1 MNILFYLHQF
11 PGFGGMETIAATLAK
26 ELLRRG
32 HVLSFLSH
40 RMGKGTS
47 VMTSL
52 PKQIRCYKM
61 PDVGHLVSEAN
72 RRFLKEIVAQN
83 GIDVILF
90 RDSYARIEGNV
101 LGCGVS
107 AKVITSEHNS
117 PYFCHEMAHPENFS
131 LRQRVVDAVLRRR
144 FRSPTFYEGRRK
156 RFLYDNSDLYVL
168 LSDRFYGEF
177 KAMAHLFD
185 SRKLRAINN
194 PLASELVP
202 MQVDWADKEN
212 LMVFAGT
219 LSVEKGAM
227 RALMAL
233 NKLKMNAMLP
243 SDWRF
248 LVLGDGAERVRCEAY
263 VRERKLDF
271 VEFRGYEDNPRPFF
285 SRAKVLLFPSSREGF
300 GNVLFEAQA
309 NGCVPIAFSSYSS
322 VFDIVHHGVDGLL
335 VNAFDVDKYA
345 DAIHSLIGDDVK
357 WKLLA
362 QNAMGAKDRF
372 SLNKIADQWEV
383 LIEEVMGGVR

>member
-26 ELLRRG
+26 ELVRRG
-32 HVLSFLSH
+32 HDVSFLSH
-40 RMGKGTS
+40 RAGTGTS
-47 VMTSL
+47 VMTAL
-52 PKQIRCYKM
+52 PEQVRCYKM
-61 PDVGHLVSEAN
+61 PDAGHLVSSEN
-72 RRFLKEIVAQN
+72 RRFMKEVVSRNRIEAV
-83 GIDVILF
+83 LF
-90 RDSYARIEGNV
+90 RDSYAPIERNV
-101 LGCGVS
+101 LDCGVS
-107 AKVITSEHNS
+107 VKVITSEHNS
-117 PYFCHEMAHPENFS
+117 PFFCHEAAHPEAFS
-131 LRQRVVDAVLRRR
+131 LRRRTIDALRYGR

-194 PLASELVP
+194 PLAPELVP
-202 MQVDWADKEN
+202 SQIDLAAKEK
-212 LMVFAGT
+212 LVVFAAT

-227 RALMAL
+227 RALIAL
-233 NKLKMNAMLP
+233 NKLKADGMLP
-243 SDWRF
+243 LGWRF
-248 LVLGDGAERVRCEAY
+248 LVLGDGPERARCEAY

-271 VEFRGYEDNPRPFF
+271 VEFRGYENNPQPFF

-322 VFDIVHHGVDGLL
+322 VFDIVHHGSDGLL
-335 VNAFDVDKYA
+335 VDAFDIDKYA
-345 DAIHSLIGDDVK
+345 SAIRSLLVDEVRWQAMAQKATEVTRRFDVK
-357 WKLLA
+357 QVVDKWEGLLE
-362 QNAMGAKDRF
+362 
-372 SLNKIADQWEV
+372 EV
-383 LIEEVMGGVR
+383 LA